1 MKAYQRQI
9 RELEDTRDPRP
20 VVPLDGCAVE
30 RVTPAWAAKIVLR
43 YEWLQTMPTRTV
55 ACYGL
60 VGPGGEP
67 LGVSVF
73 GYGGGSA
80 ALDVCGRGLARAHAG
95 AGARSVRPLHARACA
110 LLLTARAVSLL
121 GQEEKV
127 NVVMTPMPTRQAGAT
142 SAG

>member
-80 ALDVCGRGLARAHAG
+80 ALDVCGRDWRARTLVLERGACVHYTHEHAPSFSQHE
-95 AGARSVRPLHARACA
+95 R
-110 LLLTARAVSLL
+110 
-121 GQEEKV
+121 
-127 NVVMTPMPTRQAGAT
+127 
-142 SAG
+142 